1 MRLFLAG
8 FLFLASQSFA
18 VKPERNLEDY
28 GFSPSL
34 ETYRQRVS
42 SEFAQNLPTV
52 SKAEEIPSPLA
63 PPLDTSYGDLI
74 PPPTKPKSRKFYQPR
89 LRDVAPGSREEF
101 EKDRR
106 KRIRDYKR
114 PPDFNLFLEKHKK
127 IPTRVVG
134 NTEWGLTGLY
144 RTVSA
149 DTLPEKTHLFY
160 AGVSRT
166 KFDRA
171 FGERVDGSIEKV
183 VSPMGLVTSLSDQ
196 FEIALTGNIVN
207 EKSVDFPFINDFE
220 KTEVEEVMLWAKYKF
235 LDNPSKLLKSA
246 MGFGVQNAMGKQVSR
261 RGLDGSTFSG
271 FLSLSREFER
281 LTLHSNLG
289 LTLASARNS
298 TGNEQP
304 NNLFY
309 NLGAEV
315 PVSRNT
321 RVLVELNGLDWA
333 GFGNNIDLTLGG
345 RYQVREEFSLQLN
358 IPFTILRSRF
368 PQDYSHLIAIGATV
382 KL

>member
-1 MRLFLAG
+1 MQFFLAI
-8 FLFLASQSFA
+8 FLLATSQVLA

-28 GFSPSL
+28 GYSPSL
-34 ETYRQRVS
+34 ESYRQRIS
-42 SEFAQNLPTV
+42 SEFAQNVPTV
-52 SKAEEIPSPLA
+52 SEASDIPSPLA
-63 PPLDTSYGDLI
+63 PPLDTSYGDLV

-89 LRDVAPGSREEF
+89 LRDVVPGSRDEF

-106 KRIRDYKR
+106 KRIRDYQR

-127 IPTRVVG
+127 PPTQVLG

-149 DTLPEKTHLFY
+149 NTLPEKTFLFHT
-160 AGVSRT
+160 GVSRT
-166 KFDRA
+166 KFDRV
-171 FGERVDGSIEKV
+171 FGERVRGSIEKI
-183 VSPMGLVTSLSDQ
+183 VSPMGLVAGLSDQ
-196 FEIALTGNIVN
+196 FEIALTGNMVN
-207 EKSVDFPFINDFE
+207 EKSVDFPFIHDFE

-235 LDNPSKLLKSA
+235 LDNPSKLLQSA

-271 FLSLSREFER
+271 FLSLSREFDR
-281 LTLHSNLG
+281 WIIHSNLG
-289 LTLASARNS
+289 ITLASVRNG

-304 NNLFY
+304 NNVFY

-315 PVSRNT
+315 PVSKNT
-321 RVLVELNGLDWA
+321 RILVELNGLDWA
-333 GFGNNIDLTLGG
+333 GFGNNIDLSLGA
-345 RYQVREEFSLQLN
+345 RYQMRREFSLQFN
-358 IPFTILRSRF
+358 IPVTIIRSRF
-368 PQDYSHLIAIGATV
+368 PQDYSHLLSIGATV